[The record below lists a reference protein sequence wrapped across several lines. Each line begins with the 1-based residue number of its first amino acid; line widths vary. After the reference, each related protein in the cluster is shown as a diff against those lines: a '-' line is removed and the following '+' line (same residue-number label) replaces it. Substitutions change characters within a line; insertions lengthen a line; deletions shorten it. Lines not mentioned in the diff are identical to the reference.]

1 MKKKIAFVS
10 FLFVSLTL
18 TALSA
23 FAQEEATP
31 TEPESMPAAPTTE
44 SAPAAV
50 PADESGELVAH
61 DIVCYNEP
69 FHAMANPQEIV
80 LGADERPSLVVCPEG
95 YFADVTFVLPGV
107 PDAPRVRLSFAAA
120 GLYGLGWDP
129 DSHHEGWSGQGEVSV
144 TWLAVGGNGPGLAVG
159 GGAGSFLDE
168 ATSFLA
174 FRPFYFLDLEALDL
188 ELGLRY
194 EVAAEE
200 WAEDPDVHAFQGS
213 VRLLGQVDWLHLFV
227 EVDAGFEAVSRRVR
241 TVRDSLEGDLHAT
254 SVRPADNRF
263 SFRALAGFAIPL
275 RF

>member
-1 MKKKIAFVS
+1 MRRNIIDGIVFVLG
-10 FLFVSLTL
+10 FLFV
-18 TALSA
+18 
-23 FAQEEATP
+23 F
-31 TEPESMPAAPTTE
+31 AAPWLARLAFGQEVAPSEAEQEVVYEITCYADASTAA
-44 SAPAAV
+44 SA
-50 PADESGELVAH
+50 
-61 DIVCYNEP
+61 
-69 FHAMANPQEIV
+69 
-80 LGADERPSLVVCPEG
+80 PSLVIESDPSETGWVYETTCPAGYYAPAVEIVTEPLVVEIETEG
-95 YFADVTFVLPGV
+95 
-107 PDAPRVRLSFAAA
+107 APRVRLSLAAS
-120 GLYGLGWDP
+120 GLFGLGGDRT
-129 DSHHEGWSGQGEVSV
+129 SGGGQGELSV
-144 TWLAVGGNGPGLAVG
+144 TWLAAGGNGPGLAVG
-159 GGAGSFLDE
+159 GGGTSLDE
-168 ATSFLA
+168 ARSFLA